1 VEDAVHVNQTIR
13 CLYKSLLRNAR
24 YMDKHPAAKALFV
37 RKPWLIYD
45 DERQGWAPMFN
56 LSEKGRQTAADYMRR
71 NYTVRP
77 MKLAS
82 WHPKKEKKALLPL
95 LMPSTNPQEKL
106 FKEGDFYKP
115 EVSIEKCVRE
125 AFRSPV
131 RASDGQAM
139 RIDAGFDALKDF
151 SKVVELAE
159 KAELKPSE
167 KKTKKRPKTWCTPV
181 SADQLKRGVLLAS
194 HPLMLN
200 TFGRKLILI
209 HDYEASRGCAGLIIN
224 SGPLAQVMA
233 KDLFKLSDGEVREKQ
248 RDVPCFFGGPVLYN
262 GRSVSGKGWLSPNF
276 AQRAFLRP
284 QINAH
289 VGQNPSAHFR

>member
-1 VEDAVHVNQTIR
+1 MGKARIVEDAVHVNQTIR

-71 NYTVRP
+71 NYT
-77 MKLAS
+77 
-82 WHPKKEKKALLPL
+82 
-95 LMPSTNPQEKL
+95 EKL